1 MSGPSG
7 HAQPARRAP
16 RIRGEALLVAGLV
29 ALAGWA
35 PASEPAPSSTF
46 DLLIRNGLVVDGS
59 GSPGFE
65 ADVGLRA
72 GWIVRVGDLS
82 EATARRTIDAAGLVV
97 APGFIDIH
105 NHSDFTLLKEPRCES
120 MVRQGVTTMILGEG
134 GSAGPVPPGEQEWTT
149 LGGYFRHVEE
159 KGVATNIGSYVGQ
172 TQVWTFVKGHA
183 LQPASDED
191 LAAMKREVAR
201 AMEEGALGLSTSLLM
216 PPSSLVTT
224 AQLVE
229 LAAVASRHGG
239 LYSTHIR
246 DEGYGVFASIEEA
259 IDVAK
264 GASSRVDVI
273 HLKIAEQELW
283 GRMPEII
290 AMFEAARRAGH
301 DVRANV
307 YPYNA
312 GQNDL
317 RAIIPPWAHDGG
329 NDAMLARLRDPAA
342 RARMKTDILE
352 GIDGWYNHLLAVGED
367 WQRILLVGLERP
379 ENRPFVGKRMS
390 DLIEARGGEP
400 VEVLFELLLEEGG
413 SVRAVYFHHHEDDM
427 VFALKQP
434 YVSVGSDGSAISRD
448 GVFADTHPHA
458 RWYGTFPRILGRYV
472 REKGALT
479 LPEAVRKIT
488 SMNADKI
495 GVHDRGLIREG
506 LRADVTLF
514 DPRTVID
521 RATFEDPHQY
531 PEGIPYV
538 IVNGVVILDDGAH
551 TGALPG
557 RVLRG
562 PGFVPES

>member
-1 MSGPSG
+1 MSARLAAGALMLALAAPGLPSDGPS
-7 HAQPARRAP
+7 P
-16 RIRGEALLVAGLV
+16 RV
-29 ALAGWA
+29 
-35 PASEPAPSSTF
+35 F
-46 DLLIRNGLVVDGS
+46 DLLIRGGLVVDGS
-59 GSPGFE
+59 GSEGFV
-65 ADVGLRA
+65 ADVGIHD
-72 GWIVRVGDLS
+72 GSIVRVGDLS
-82 EATARRTIDAAGLVV
+82 EATAERTIEAAGLVV
-97 APGFIDIH
+97 APGFVDIH

-134 GSAGPVPPGEQEWTT
+134 GSAGPVHPGEQEWTT
-149 LGGYFRHVEE
+149 LGGYFRHVEDR
-159 KGVATNIGSYVGQ
+159 GVALNIGSYVGQ
-172 TQVWTFVKGHA
+172 TQVWTLVKGDA
-183 LQPASDED
+183 LQPATAEE

-229 LAAVASRHGG
+229 LAAVASRYGG

-246 DEGYGVFASIEEA
+246 DEGFGVFASIEEA
-259 IDVAK
+259 IEVAK
-264 GASSRVDVI
+264 GASVRVDVI
-273 HLKIAEQELW
+273 HLKIAEQQLW
-283 GRMPEII
+283 GRMPEIVS
-290 AMFEAARRAGH
+290 MFEDARRAGH

-329 NDAMLARLRDPAA
+329 NDAMLARLRDPGA
-342 RARMKTDILE
+342 RARMRTDILE
-352 GIDGWYNHLLAVGED
+352 GLDGWYNHFLAVGGD
-367 WQRILLVGLERP
+367 WGRILLVGLEQP

-390 DLIEARGGEP
+390 DLLAARGGDP
-400 VEVLFELLLEEGG
+400 VEVLFDVLLEEGG
-413 SVRAVYFHHHEDDM
+413 SVRAVYFHHREDDM
-427 VFALKQP
+427 VHALKQP
-434 YVSVGSDGSAISRD
+434 WVSVGSDGSAISPD
-448 GVFADTHPHA
+448 GAYADMHPHA
-458 RWYGTFPRILGRYV
+458 RWYGTFPRLLGRYA
-472 REKGALT
+472 REEGALT

-488 SMNADKI
+488 SMNAEKI

-531 PEGIPYV
+531 PDGIPYV
-538 IVNGVVILDDGAH
+538 IVNGVVVLDDGAH

-557 RVLRG
+557 EVLRG
-562 PGFVPES
+562 AGFAPTPSTRQE